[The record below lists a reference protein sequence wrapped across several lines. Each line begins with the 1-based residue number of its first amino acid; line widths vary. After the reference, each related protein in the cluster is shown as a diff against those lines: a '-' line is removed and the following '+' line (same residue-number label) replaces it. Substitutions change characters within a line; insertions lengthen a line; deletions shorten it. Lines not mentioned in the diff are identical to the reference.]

1 MLEIEKIENTQHENT
16 ANIALP
22 YIPQWETGAERTVKC
37 VKRQKRH
44 LKKHIKEKLDFA
56 CTLLILVQ
64 MTFWVWIVLAIF

>member
-1 MLEIEKIENTQHENT
+1 MLEIENTQNENT

-44 LKKHIKEKLDFA
+44 LKKHIRDKLDFA
-56 CTLLILVQ
+56 CTLLMTAELTFLLWLV
-64 MTFWVWIVLAIF
+64 MAF

>member
-1 MLEIEKIENTQHENT
+1 MLEIEKNENDQKGNT

-22 YIPQWETGAERTVKC
+22 YIPQWETGAEHMAKC
-37 VKRQKRH
+37 VKKQKRH

>member
-1 MLEIEKIENTQHENT
+1 MLEIENTQNENTT
-16 ANIALP
+16 NIALP

-56 CTLLILVQ
+56 CTLLMTAELTFLLWLV
-64 MTFWVWIVLAIF
+64 MAF

>member
-1 MLEIEKIENTQHENT
+1 MLEIEKNENDQKGNT

-44 LKKHIKEKLDFA
+44 LKKHIRDKLDFA
-56 CTLLILVQ
+56 CTLLMTAELTFLLWLV
-64 MTFWVWIVLAIF
+64 MAF